1 MNRSQLQLNSSDACL
16 EKYERKESIEYL
28 NTIKHGNTIWAH
40 LHCANSQAVQR
51 CCCRSCNRMSNLV
64 SIGKQ
69 NKRDTSK
76 FFRTSYN
83 SYHILRKQYS
93 SSDMAAGNEQLAWLQ
108 HHRFTSLNSNNFRLP
123 VSGRGRSES
132 RVNRYNWSYWMQ
144 AVAVVLPGSCKSRR
158 QQRTPSPSL
167 RRWQTRTATPSLHTA
182 WVAGP
187 AGAGPADKAFNIAM
201 YCQQ

>member
-1 MNRSQLQLNSSDACL
+1 MAIQSELTFIAQTVKLFNAAVVVPAIGCQTWSLLESKINVIHQNSFEPAIIL
-16 EKYERKESIEYL
+16 
-28 NTIKHGNTIWAH
+28 TISWENNIP
-40 LHCANSQAVQR
+40 V
-51 CCCRSCNRMSNLV
+51 
-64 SIGKQ
+64 
-69 NKRDTSK
+69 
-76 FFRTSYN
+76 RTE
-83 SYHILRKQYS
+83 
-93 SSDMAAGNEQLAWLQ
+93 SDMAAGNEQLAWLQ